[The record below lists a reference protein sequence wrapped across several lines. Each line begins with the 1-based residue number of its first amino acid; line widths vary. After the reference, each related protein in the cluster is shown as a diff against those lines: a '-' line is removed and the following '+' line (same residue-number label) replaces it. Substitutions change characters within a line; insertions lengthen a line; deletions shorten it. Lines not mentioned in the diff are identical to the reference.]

1 MHIDHV
7 LVNLWKDHADYLE
20 RRKRAI
26 WRCNTEYVADLDQ
39 RIRVTQERIME
50 ANKVKKH
57 TLDHAVPLT
66 YSNAESEVIKHELIE
81 WNEALAKAQEGV
93 HAPRTSTFVASSDR
107 WQFCAEQFVKAH
119 ADSLEADRWY
129 NQMLSNVSLG
139 TDYPCLASQLETK
152 QINKRSKRTGTIQ
165 SLLSDPLDRRIF
177 GWGLVIVG
185 LFALLAYL
193 LVHLVVG
200 S

>member
-1 MHIDHV
+1 MP
-7 LVNLWKDHADYLE
+7 K
-20 RRKRAI
+20 
-26 WRCNTEYVADLDQ
+26 
-39 RIRVTQERIME
+39 
-50 ANKVKKH
+50 KV
-57 TLDHAVPLT
+57 LDHSVPLT
-66 YSNAESEVIKHELIE
+66 YSNVESEVIPNGKRVMLLFNSSFWRSVPGALLVE
-81 WNEALAKAQEGV
+81 WNEALAKAQEGG
-93 HAPRTSTFVASSDR
+93 HAPRTSTFVASLDR

-139 TDYPCLASQLETK
+139 TDYPCLTSQLETK
-152 QINKRSKRTGTIQ
+152 QVNKRSKRTGTIQ
-165 SLLSDPLDRRIF
+165 SLLPDPLARRIF

-185 LFALLAYL
+185 LFTLLAYL